1 MKGYGLIRK
10 FKVAFQTEDASKIA
24 KDVFGALKDKS
35 VKKADFALDIIYKK
49 DPDKITTPEYIAEGL
64 AWLESELSLKKHSDF
79 LNGEN

>member
-1 MKGYGLIRK
+1 M
-10 FKVAFQTEDASKIA
+10 
-24 KDVFGALKDKS
+24 KDKS